1 MISTCLND
9 VKHNK
14 KNLSLE
20 ISKELYKI
28 GVSNKVK
35 DHFYYTRNL
44 IFTEDIAALLHSSNE
59 VFFLESFEIETG
71 QTHITMITVSGEVH
85 KVKYKDE
92 VQNQKDSYFPDI
104 LIRQIKDWNITKPKN
119 ADFTYPL
126 SPVRAVYLEKING
139 VYAIKVAQINYF
151 IEIE

>member
-44 IFTEDIAALLHSSNE
+44 IFTEDIAAQE
-59 VFFLESFEIETG
+59 KF
-71 QTHITMITVSGEVH
+71 
-85 KVKYKDE
+85 
-92 VQNQKDSYFPDI
+92 
-104 LIRQIKDWNITKPKN
+104 IKLNTKMK
-119 ADFTYPL
+119 FRTK
-126 SPVRAVYLEKING
+126 KIPTFR
-139 VYAIKVAQINYF
+139 IF
-151 IEIE
+151 